1 MFRQPAIVTGARHWD
16 SMSALSERA
25 TMRAFVSLIAAG
37 VLVLSGCRERE
48 PSKGETAAVPEFR
61 LNATIRDIMASFV
74 DPAADYIWDA
84 VAITVTAKGRQEKYP
99 RNDEEWKELRRRA
112 IQVMEGANLLLVPG
126 RRVARPG
133 EKVDP
138 RVAIPPDQ
146 IEALINQDRAA
157 FAKLAYDLY
166 DSALPVLQAIEAKD
180 KDKLL
185 EVSDGIDR
193 ACENCHTKY
202 WYAKR

>member
-1 MFRQPAIVTGARHWD
+1 
-16 SMSALSERA
+16 
-25 TMRAFVSLIAAG
+25 MRACVSLIVAG
-37 VLVLSGCRERE
+37 VLVLSGCRERQ
-48 PSKGETAAVPEFR
+48 PPRQETVSAPEFR
-61 LNATIRDIMASFV
+61 LNATIRDIMDSFI
-74 DPAADYIWDA
+74 DPAADHIWDA
-84 VAITVTAKGRQEKYP
+84 VSITVTAKGREEKHP
-99 RNDEEWKELRRRA
+99 RTDEEWKELRRRA

-146 IEALINQDRAA
+146 IEALINEDRASFTKMA
-157 FAKLAYDLY
+157 HDLY
-166 DSALPVLQAIEAKD
+166 DSVLPVLQAIDAKD

-193 ACENCHTKY
+193 ACENCHSKY

>member
-1 MFRQPAIVTGARHWD
+1 
-16 SMSALSERA
+16 
-25 TMRAFVSLIAAG
+25 MRACVWWIATG
-37 VLVLSGCRERE
+37 VLVLSGCRGRE
-48 PSKGETAAVPEFR
+48 PAKVETAAVPEFR
-61 LNATIRDIMASFV
+61 MNATIRDIMDAFI
-74 DPAADYIWDA
+74 DPAADHIWDS
-84 VAITVTAKGRQEKYP
+84 VAITVTAKGREEKYP
-99 RNDEEWKELRRRA
+99 RTDEEWKELRRRA

-133 EKVDP
+133 DTVDP

-146 IEALINQDRAA
+146 IEALIKEDRAS
-157 FAKLAYDLY
+157 FTKMAYELY
-166 DSALPVLQAIEAKD
+166 DSVLPTLQAIEAKD

-185 EVSDGIDR
+185 EVSDAIDR